1 MLLELLENENLQ
13 SKHLSLTCNVKD
25 NFPSLFQAILQ
36 DLFPGV
42 VIPEHDYGRLQ
53 LEIENVTRSKN
64 LQVVD
69 SQTRKVIDLYET
81 MLVRHGV
88 MLVGPTGGG
97 KTTVYQNLAKTCD
110 NLHAEG
116 LHKENPFFMPVHI
129 FVMNPKSI
137 TMGELYG
144 EIDKLTLEW
153 RDGLMGLTVR
163 HCVNVS
169 WLDSF
174 KI

>member
-1 MLLELLENENLQ
+1 MVE
-13 SKHLSLTCNVKD
+13 
-25 NFPSLFQAILQ
+25 
-36 DLFPGV
+36 
-42 VIPEHDYGRLQ
+42 
-53 LEIENVTRSKN
+53 
-64 LQVVD
+64 

-97 KTTVYQNLAKTCD
+97 KTTVYRTLAKTCD

-116 LHKENPFFMPVHI
+116 LQKENAFYMPVHI

-153 RDGLMGLTVR
+153 KDGLMGLTVR

-169 WLDSF
+169 NICLIFSSYLAF
-174 KI
+174 YATFYLKFTVSAFILGHN